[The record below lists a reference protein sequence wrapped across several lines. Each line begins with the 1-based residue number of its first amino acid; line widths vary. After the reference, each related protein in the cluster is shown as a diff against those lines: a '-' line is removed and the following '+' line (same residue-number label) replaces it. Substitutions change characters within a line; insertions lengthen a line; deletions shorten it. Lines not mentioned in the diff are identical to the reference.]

1 MQQVTP
7 AYDSHGAKPHQK
19 YTGVLCSREFPTLCS
34 SLWLQKA
41 PTQPGGLLTHT
52 LLPQPPGLSAEPGR
66 RPMNSIAARSRT
78 TALAQRTCGHMG
90 AERGGKDKSEDQK
103 LKGHRGKFPVVLR
116 GKPSPR
122 LGVSAGSGGT
132 ADRPDLSV
140 ELFLFRANDGSPV
153 DPSDTKCC
161 QSNSAAHE
169 ASLASACPSPQ
180 DCMLNVFT
188 VKRRF
193 VFMG

>member
-1 MQQVTP
+1 
-7 AYDSHGAKPHQK
+7 
-19 YTGVLCSREFPTLCS
+19 
-34 SLWLQKA
+34 
-41 PTQPGGLLTHT
+41 
-52 LLPQPPGLSAEPGR
+52 
-66 RPMNSIAARSRT
+66 
-78 TALAQRTCGHMG
+78 MG
-90 AERGGKDKSEDQK
+90 AERGGKDKSEDHK

-140 ELFLFRANDGSPV
+140 KLFLLRANDGSPV

-188 VKRRF
+188 VERRF
-193 VFMG
+193 FFMG